1 MQLVGV
7 MRRLL
12 APAAALLLLAGCV
25 AGARPLAADS
35 GAEARGSA
43 TTTPDVEIVARAGA
57 WRGWPSDLARFVTP
71 IHVTVVNLGA
81 VPVRV
86 SHDDFVLA
94 LADNR
99 QLAAVLPTEVRGTIY
114 QPPPSPLSSTGFV
127 LGADGYGP
135 GRDWVLPGSAWNAA
149 ADPVARVGEP
159 FALPS
164 PDVLD
169 RALREGVL
177 QPGGTASGFVYFAR
191 GPHAGQVEL
200 TVRLVDAWTGQRLGR
215 AVVPLTLP

>member
-1 MQLVGV
+1 

-12 APAAALLLLAGCV
+12 AAVLLLAGC
-25 AGARPLAADS
+25 ASGARPPAVDTGAA
-35 GAEARGSA
+35 GRTGSA
-43 TTTPDVEIVARAGA
+43 TSPDVEIVARAGA

-86 SHDDFVLA
+86 SHDDFALTLA
-94 LADNR
+94 GDR
-99 QLAAVLPTEVRGTIY
+99 QLAAVLPTEVRGTVY
-114 QPPPSPLSSTGFV
+114 QPPPSPLSSAGFM
-127 LGADGYGP
+127 LGADRYGP
-135 GRDWVLPGSAWNAA
+135 ERDWVLPGSAWNAA

-177 QPGGTASGFVYFAR
+177 QPGGTASGFVYFER
-191 GPHAGQVEL
+191 GPRAGQVEL
-200 TVRLVDAWTGQRLGR
+200 TARLVDAWTGQGLGR